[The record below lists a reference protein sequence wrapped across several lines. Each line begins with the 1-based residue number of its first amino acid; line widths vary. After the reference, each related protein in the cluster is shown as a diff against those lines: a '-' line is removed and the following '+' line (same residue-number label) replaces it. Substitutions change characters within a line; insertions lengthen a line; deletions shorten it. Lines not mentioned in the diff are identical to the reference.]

1 MIKKQDYN
9 KGILFAILILAA
21 VLRLVGL
28 ADHPRGVLPDEAYG
42 AYNAWGLMTEG
53 MDSRGYFYPVYFVA
67 WGSGMNALYSY
78 LAVPLFRLSGSS
90 LFVYRL
96 PQAIVGIVSVF
107 AIYLLVKELWNKRL
121 GQLAALTLAVNP
133 WHIMNTRFALESN
146 LAPGMFLIGLLCLML
161 ALKGKYI
168 FFLGAALF
176 FGATLYSYALT
187 WLMLPLF
194 LLACFFIFRKRFS
207 QGKLFFLSFV
217 IILFLLALPLLCF
230 VAVNVGWMEEV
241 RTPFFSIPRLLG
253 FRGGEL
259 NILHVWRS
267 IDRLTDVLMKQY
279 DGMSHTAS
287 ETVGAYYL
295 FTTPFFIFGL
305 CSHIFSAFI
314 DYKKNG
320 KESSE
325 NALQYLMLLWFFSA
339 AVICAINANITIIHI
354 NMIHIPV
361 IFYGIYGMWRL
372 ADILKAKEF
381 VPICLCFLIF
391 SFGVFLKEYISMPSS
406 YFIDET
412 AGEVIDAAW
421 EKAVSRQE
429 ETITIFQYPT
439 IKYSYLLW
447 RDKPSV
453 SDYSTKAIYEG
464 HPAWQELASYGKYR
478 YCNQSEEITGGV
490 YIMLLLPG
498 NLEMFEDKGFE
509 VEVVND
515 RYSIAYK

>member
-21 VLRLVGL
+21 ILRLVRL
-28 ADHPRGVLPDEAYG
+28 AEHPAGILPDEAYG

-67 WGSGMNALYSY
+67 WGSGMSVLYSY
-78 LAVPLFRLSGSS
+78 MAIPLFRVFGSS
-90 LFVYRL
+90 IFVYRL
-96 PQAIVGIVSVF
+96 PQAILGIVSVYAF
-107 AIYLLVKELWNKRL
+107 YLLVKELWDERL
-121 GQLAALTLAVNP
+121 GCFAALALAVNP
-133 WHIMNTRFALESN
+133 WHIMNTRFALDAN
-146 LAPGMFLIGLLCLML
+146 MAPGMFLLGLVCLMF

-168 FFLGAALF
+168 FFLGSALF
-176 FGATLYSYALT
+176 FGATIYSYALT

-194 LLACFFIFRKRFS
+194 LLICLLVFWKRFF
-207 QGKLFFLSFV
+207 QGKLFFLSFTV
-217 IILFLLALPLLCF
+217 ILFLIALPLLCF

-259 NILHVWRS
+259 NISYIWGG
-267 IDRLTDVLMKQY
+267 IDRLADVIISQY

-305 CSHIFSAFI
+305 CSHIFSAFAGCR
-314 DYKKNG
+314 KNET
-320 KESSE
+320 KRPED
-325 NALQYLMLLWFFSA
+325 ALQYLMLLWFFSA

-361 IFYGIYGMWRL
+361 IFYGIYGMWRMT
-372 ADILKAKEF
+372 DILKMKALI
-381 VPICLCFLIF
+381 PICLCFLIV
-391 SFGVFLKEYISMPSS
+391 SFGIFLKEYMSMPSS

-412 AGEVIDAAW
+412 AGEAIDAAW

-439 IKYSYLLW
+439 IKYSYLMW

-478 YCNQSEEITGGV
+478 YCNQSEDITGGV
-490 YIMLLLPG
+490 YILLFLPG
-498 NLEMFEDKGFE
+498 NREMFEDKGFE

-515 RYSIAYK
+515 RYFIAYK